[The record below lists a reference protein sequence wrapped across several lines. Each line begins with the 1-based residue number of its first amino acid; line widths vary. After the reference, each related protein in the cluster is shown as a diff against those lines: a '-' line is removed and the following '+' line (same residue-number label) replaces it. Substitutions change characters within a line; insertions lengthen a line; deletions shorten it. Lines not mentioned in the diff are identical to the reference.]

1 MLVPGED
8 RRRFSFFLGN
18 FHRNDLRG
26 KVALPRSPFGVVVA
40 AEGHLVD
47 LFTRETMDLCD
58 QLRRNPHD
66 VGLASEEFHHAALLH
81 RPLFQPGQ
89 EVRARMKTVDD
100 FVNKNLVL
108 KAASPAG
115 SGNGIGDSRHV
126 LHSARENDIGHSGL
140 NHRHPGEDGL
150 HPGDADPVHGHGRDR
165 FGYSRHQRGD
175 PGDVQRVRRLHAAAE
190 TDIVDQCGVYSGTLD
205 RLLHDDAAQGSA
217 VEVAKRAA
225 KGADGGPAG
234 RYDYAILHD
243 VPS

>member
-1 MLVPGED
+1 MLVPSED
-8 RRRFSFFLGN
+8 RGRLPLLLGN
-18 FHRNDLRG
+18 FHRDDLRG
-26 KVALPRSPFGVVVA
+26 KVAIQRGPFGVVVA

-47 LFTRETMDLCD
+47 LFARETVNLRD
-58 QLRRNPHD
+58 QLCRDPHD
-66 VGLASEEFHHAALLH
+66 VGLAAEELHHTALLH

-89 EVRARMKTVDD
+89 EVRARMETVDD
-100 FVNKNLVL
+100 FVDKNLVL

-190 TDIVDQCGVYSGTLD
+190 TDIVDQHGVDSGTLD
-205 RLLHDDAAQGSA
+205 RLLHDDAAEGSA

-234 RYDYAILHD
+234 RYDNAILHD
-243 VPS
+243 VSS